1 MIIQNLKRQIIPC
14 DNSLCDGDI
23 KL

>member
-1 MIIQNLKRQIIPC
+1 MIIQNLKRQITPC
-14 DNSLCDGDI
+14 DNSLCDNDI